1 MIDEKEFI
9 QFIDNLKYIDERLK
23 NIEKRTQ
30 KNEDKINKLEN
41 SFSQSLIQVEQI
53 AKDLK
58 KTSENFKE
66 AVMRSNIAN
75 EKETTIVKEKIKEL
89 TERIDKLND
98 RFEEETIIK
107 DANTWK
113 SIKKQALSWAL
124 NIILGIIALILG
136 FSKLT

>member
-9 QFIDNLKYIDERLK
+9 QFIDDLKYIDERLK

>member
-53 AKDLK
+53 MK
-58 KTSENFKE
+58 
-66 AVMRSNIAN
+66 
-75 EKETTIVKEKIKEL
+75 
-89 TERIDKLND
+89 
-98 RFEEETIIK
+98 
-107 DANTWK
+107 
-113 SIKKQALSWAL
+113 KKQLL
-124 NIILGIIALILG
+124 
-136 FSKLT
+136 